1 MSAHVYTLQISLL
14 CDNKGLTY
22 LILFQFNSIQSLDLS
37 VWSVHVLAVPAWV
50 HTDMQVPLTEGSEQ
64 SPLQSCNEAVPRHSP
79 SDSRDGPQLHSN
91 LDFRMRADRW
101 MDGK

>member
-1 MSAHVYTLQISLL
+1 MTIKAQ
-14 CDNKGLTY
+14 
-22 LILFQFNSIQSLDLS
+22 LILSHLISFQFNSVSGPLS

-50 HTDMQVPLTEGSEQ
+50 LTDVQVPLTEGSEQ
-64 SPLQSCNEAVPRHSP
+64 SPLQLCNEAVPRHSP